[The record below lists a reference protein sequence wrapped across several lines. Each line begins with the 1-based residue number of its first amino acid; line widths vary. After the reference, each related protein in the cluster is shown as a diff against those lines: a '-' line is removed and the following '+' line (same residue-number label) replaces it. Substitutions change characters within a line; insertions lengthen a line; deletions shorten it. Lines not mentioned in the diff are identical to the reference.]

1 MLQQVTHYKIP
12 AISVAAKLYIKSP
25 EAYNKK

>member
-12 AISVAAKLYIKSP
+12 AISVDAKLYIKSL
-25 EAYNKK
+25 ETYNKN